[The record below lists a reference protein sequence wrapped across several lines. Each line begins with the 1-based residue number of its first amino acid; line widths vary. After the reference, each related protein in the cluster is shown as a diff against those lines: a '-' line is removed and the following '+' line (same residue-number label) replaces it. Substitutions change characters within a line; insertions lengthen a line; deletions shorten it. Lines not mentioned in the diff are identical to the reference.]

1 MNNVRTGNIQGP
13 FLKQT
18 RRLTIMSSRTGRTS
32 ICVALVAVMTMAMAV
47 AAPDRP
53 ASKVTGVQLVQ
64 DLTRAARAAG
74 ASEASAMLQSVS
86 LGARPNAAITEA
98 GAVALLKNLGI
109 EATTS
114 NPDRALSRHQADALV
129 MQFKGSLAAP
139 SASQGAA
146 VGHQPAPATMDD
158 CLAEKNHGL
167 CVECCKALGGGGSTC
182 AKRCHEINKPSP
194 SEPLP

>member
-1 MNNVRTGNIQGP
+1 MNNVRTGNMQGP

-18 RRLTIMSSRTGRTS
+18 RRLTIMSLRTGRTS
-32 ICVALVAVMTMAMAV
+32 ISVALVAVMTMAMAV

-53 ASKVTGVQLVQ
+53 ASKVTGFQLVQ

-74 ASEASAMLQSVS
+74 ASQASAMLQSVS
-86 LGARPNAAITEA
+86 LGARPNAPITEA

-114 NPDRALSRHQADALV
+114 NPGRALSRRQADALV
-129 MQFKGSLAAP
+129 MKFRGSLAAP
-139 SASQGAA
+139 SASQGVAA
-146 VGHQPAPATMDD
+146 GHRPAPANIDD

-167 CVECCKALGGGGSTC
+167 CVECCLALGGGGSTC
-182 AKRCHEINKPSP
+182 AKTCHVINKPSA

>member
-1 MNNVRTGNIQGP
+1 MNCVRTGNIQGP
-13 FLKQT
+13 FPKQT

-47 AAPDRP
+47 AATDRP

-64 DLTRAARAAG
+64 DLARAARAAG
-74 ASEASAMLQSVS
+74 ASQASARLRSVS
-86 LGARPNAAITEA
+86 LGARPNAPITEA
-98 GAVALLKNLGI
+98 GAVALLKNLGV

-114 NPDRALSRHQADALV
+114 NPGRALSRQQADALV
-129 MQFKGSLAAP
+129 MKFRGSLAAP
-139 SASQGAA
+139 SASQSVAA
-146 VGHQPAPATMDD
+146 GHQPAPASMGD

-167 CVECCKALGGGGSTC
+167 CVECCLALGGRGNTC
-182 AKRCHEINKPSP
+182 AKTCHEINKPSA

>member
-1 MNNVRTGNIQGP
+1 MNCVRTGIIQGP
-13 FLKQT
+13 FPKQT
-18 RRLTIMSSRTGRTS
+18 RRLTIMSSRTGRTLVS
-32 ICVALVAVMTMAMAV
+32 VALVAVMTMALAV

-74 ASEASAMLQSVS
+74 AGKTSAMLQSVS
-86 LGARPNAAITEA
+86 LGARPNAPITEA
-98 GAVALLKNLGI
+98 GAVALLKNLGV

-114 NPDRALSRHQADALV
+114 HPGRALSRQQVDALV
-129 MQFKGSLAAP
+129 MKFKGALAVP
-139 SASQGAA
+139 SASQGVAA
-146 VGHQPAPATMDD
+146 GHRPAPASMDD

-167 CVECCKALGGGGSTC
+167 CVECCLALGGGGSTC
-182 AKRCHEINKPSP
+182 AKTCHVINKPSA

>member
-1 MNNVRTGNIQGP
+1 MNCVRTGNIQGSFP
-13 FLKQT
+13 KQT

-32 ICVALVAVMTMAMAV
+32 ISTALVAVMTMAIAV

-74 ASEASAMLQSVS
+74 ASQAAAMLQSVS
-86 LGARPNAAITEA
+86 LGARPNAPITEA

-114 NPDRALSRHQADALV
+114 NPARALSRQRADALV
-129 MQFKGSLAAP
+129 IKFKGSLASS
-139 SASQGAA
+139 SASQGVAA
-146 VGHQPAPATMDD
+146 GHQPAPATIDD

-167 CVECCKALGGGGSTC
+167 CVVCCLALGGGGSTC
-182 AKRCHEINKPSP
+182 AKTCHEINKPSA

>member
-1 MNNVRTGNIQGP
+1 MNNVRTGNMQGP

-18 RRLTIMSSRTGRTS
+18 RRLTIMSLRTGRTS
-32 ICVALVAVMTMAMAV
+32 ISVALVAVMTMAMAF

-64 DLTRAARAAG
+64 DLTGAARAAG
-74 ASEASAMLQSVS
+74 AIQASAMLQSVS
-86 LGARPNAAITEA
+86 LGARLNAPITEA
-98 GAVALLKNLGI
+98 AAVALLKNLGV

-114 NPDRALSRHQADALV
+114 TPDRALSRQQADALV
-129 MQFKGSLAAP
+129 MKFRGSLAAP
-139 SASQGAA
+139 SASRGVAA
-146 VGHQPAPATMDD
+146 GHRPAPASMDD

-167 CVECCKALGGGGSTC
+167 CVECCLALGGGGSTC
-182 AKRCHEINKPSP
+182 AKTCHVINKPSA